1 MIEIVMMIINE
12 VRLKIKLKL
21 FLMKTPIIKI
31 EKIDKDKKISGKII
45 FKLLIILNLKLELFH
60 S

>member
-31 EKIDKDKKISGKII
+31 EKIDRDKKISGKII